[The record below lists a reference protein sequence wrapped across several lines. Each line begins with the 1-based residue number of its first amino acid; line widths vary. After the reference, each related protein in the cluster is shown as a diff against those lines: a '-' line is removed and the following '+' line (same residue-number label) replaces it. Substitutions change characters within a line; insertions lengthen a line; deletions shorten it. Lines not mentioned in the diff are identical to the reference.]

1 MTCDFVREEE
11 GKTGVDGGGY
21 LAKGRAGVGI
31 WHLFLEIFVTVGFS
45 GCVHVSLQPSPL
57 PMFFFMRINPDSRG
71 QCAGEIPLLLSNQS
85 HSISFLSLATNKV
98 LLVAVLLFQ
107 GRVVSLELI
116 RGTKPQACMYCMPS
130 FSSVCVC
137 MCACICIYLKKWSF
151 FGLQS
156 LSSENRTFTNQPVH
170 WQLTPPTRNVHLL
183 SNSICASSS
192 FGM

>member
-71 QCAGEIPLLLSNQS
+71 QCAGGGSTPPLQ
-85 HSISFLSLATNKV
+85 SISFN
-98 LLVAVLLFQ
+98 
-107 GRVVSLELI
+107 LI
-116 RGTKPQACMYCMPS
+116 PQPGY
-130 FSSVCVC
+130 
-137 MCACICIYLKKWSF
+137 
-151 FGLQS
+151 
-156 LSSENRTFTNQPVH
+156 
-170 WQLTPPTRNVHLL
+170 
-183 SNSICASSS
+183 
-192 FGM
+192 